1 GIARVIQ
8 HLARDRGMAVILV
21 EQYYDFARE
30 LADSIAVMVRGE
42 VALGGPAGTL
52 DEAAVRRLLTV

>member
-1 GIARVIQ
+1 MSKSIVTRAAALQAIICSDPRITC
-8 HLARDRGMAVILV
+8 
-21 EQYYDFARE
+21 

-42 VALGGPAGTL
+42 VALSGPVDGV